1 MKTRTKKEINYGTVQ
16 GNPRQAVLLSYFA
29 GIIDGEGCL
38 RINKMKSQ
46 NLQHVHAKAKNDR
59 YAAFICVGMT
69 NKQIIQMLTYTLG
82 GSMREE
88 RILNRRSIWRWTVS
102 GRQIVTNAL
111 ESVFPYLVVKKPQA
125 ELLFE
130 LINNWKTPY
139 RRSDG
144 VSLEELQRREDI
156 YLKMCKLNAVGAAAT
171 TEREGTREGE
181 ATVWTNGKPLE
192 ENSKQFSRQLRI
204 VGQ

>member
-1 MKTRTKKEINYGTVQ
+1 M
-16 GNPRQAVLLSYFA
+16 
-29 GIIDGEGCL
+29 
-38 RINKMKSQ
+38 
-46 NLQHVHAKAKNDR
+46 
-59 YAAFICVGMT
+59 
-69 NKQIIQMLTYTLG
+69 
-82 GSMREE
+82 
-88 RILNRRSIWRWTVS
+88 
-102 GRQIVTNAL
+102 
-111 ESVFPYLVVKKPQA
+111 
-125 ELLFE
+125 FE